1 MSFATPSAST
11 TLAQAM
17 LERLRVAGVTH
28 VFGLPGVHNLAF
40 WEASGEIPTIVGVR
54 HEQTAGYAAD
64 GFARVSGGL
73 GVAITTTGPGAAN
86 VVAAFGES
94 AVSHSKVIVL
104 ASEVSTALRKPG
116 VSRGILHEMADQS
129 GLFTQLASKD
139 EDGTPLAFSTTT
151 ASAALDALERVLHF
165 AERRG
170 EVAAYIGIPS
180 DVLGGAVAG
189 ELPLPL
195 VEIDNLKADFTT
207 AASMINAA
215 KRPLLWLGGGA
226 ASMDQSALAEF
237 AEKLAAPV
245 VTSFAG
251 RGLLGSHE
259 LLAGG
264 PIHEPE
270 IHQIA
275 VDADLLLVLGSD
287 FDGMNT
293 RNWQMPV
300 PSQVIAINHSLEPVS
315 TNLPGAHVVRASL
328 REIATLTALIDAKS
342 KWVAQPALA
351 GRAMRDRLSQD
362 ERATIGMG
370 IVNEIE
376 KSWPASANVV
386 CDMTTSGYWF
396 AGYGTQS
403 RPRRLAYPVGWGTLG
418 FGFPAAIGAAFD
430 APTLSLCGDGGIMF
444 ALGEL
449 ATLVQEHIPMTLF
462 IVDDGGYGMLRFD
475 QQVFGHAERGV
486 DLVTPDWAILA
497 TSFGISFT
505 EILSVDQLGEA
516 LALGHD
522 RNVAGHPHMI
532 VLNATIH
539 PPRTTSPRWRESM
552 AIDTVR

>member
-1 MSFATPSAST
+1 MSSATT
-11 TLAQAM
+11 TLAQAI
-17 LERLRVAGVTH
+17 LERLAAAGVTH

-40 WEASGEIPTIVGVR
+40 WEASGEVPTIVGVR

-64 GFARVSGGL
+64 GLARVSGGL

-94 AVSHSKVIVL
+94 AVSHSQVIVL

-129 GLFTQLASKD
+129 ALFAPLASKD
-139 EDGTPLAFSTTT
+139 EDGTILSFSTTT
-151 ASAALDALERVLHF
+151 ASAALDALDRVLHF
-165 AERRG
+165 AQRRG
-170 EVAAYIGIPS
+170 EVAAYIGMPS
-180 DVLGGAVAG
+180 DVLGAPVTG
-189 ELPLPL
+189 EVPLPL
-195 VEIDNLKADFTT
+195 IEVENLQADFAQ

-215 KRPLLWLGGGA
+215 KKPLLWLGGGA
-226 ASMDQSALAEF
+226 AGMDQSVLAEF
-237 AEKLAAPV
+237 AHKVAAPI

-251 RGLLGSHE
+251 RGALSGHE

-270 IHQIA
+270 VHQIA
-275 VDADLLLVLGSD
+275 VDADLLVVLGSD

-293 RNWQMPV
+293 RNWQMPI
-300 PSQVIAINHSLEPVS
+300 PASVIAINHSLEPVS
-315 TNLPGAHVVRASL
+315 TNLPGAHVVHASL
-328 REIATLTALIDAKS
+328 RELSALTALIDVKS
-342 KWVAQPALA
+342 RWVSHPSQA
-351 GRAMRDRLSQD
+351 GRAMRERLSRD
-362 ERATIGMG
+362 ERATIGLG

-386 CDMTTSGYWF
+386 CDMTTAGYWF
-396 AGYGTQS
+396 AGYGEQP

-418 FGFPAAIGAAFD
+418 FGFPAAIGAAFN
-430 APTLSLCGDGGIMF
+430 APTLSICGDGGIMF

-449 ATLVQEHIPMTLF
+449 ATLVQEQIPMTLF
-462 IVDDGGYGMLRFD
+462 VVDDGGYGMLRFD

-497 TSFGISFT
+497 AAFGISFT
-505 EILSVDQLGEA
+505 DIESLDQLGEA
-516 LALGHD
+516 LAVGHD

-552 AIDTVR
+552 EIETVR

>member
-1 MSFATPSAST
+1 MSFATT
-11 TLAQAM
+11 TLAQAI
-17 LERLRVAGVTH
+17 LERLAAAGVTH

-40 WEASGEIPTIVGVR
+40 WEATGEIPTIVGVR

-64 GFARVSGGL
+64 GLARVSGGL

-129 GLFTQLASKD
+129 ALFTQLASKD
-139 EDGTPLAFSTTT
+139 ADGTPLAFSTTT
-151 ASAALDALERVLHF
+151 ASAALDALDRVLHF

-170 EVAAYIGIPS
+170 EVAAYIGVPS
-180 DVLGGAVAG
+180 DVLGSAVTG
-189 ELPLPL
+189 ELALPL
-195 VEIDNLKADFTT
+195 VEIENLHADFAK
-207 AASMINAA
+207 AATMINAA
-215 KRPLLWLGGGA
+215 TKPLLWLGGGSA
-226 ASMDQSALAEF
+226 GMDQGVLAAF
-237 AEKLAAPV
+237 AENLAAPI

-251 RGLLGSHE
+251 RGVLGGHE

-275 VDADLLLVLGSD
+275 SEADLLLVLGSD

-300 PSQVIAINHSLEPVS
+300 PAQVIAINHSLEPVS
-315 TNLPGAHVVRASL
+315 TNLPGAHVVFAAL
-328 REIATLTALIDAKS
+328 KDLPQLTSMIEKKS
-342 KWVAQPALA
+342 KWVAQPHDA
-351 GRAMRDRLSQD
+351 GLAMRVRLATD

-376 KSWPASANVV
+376 KSWPAEANVV
-386 CDMTTSGYWF
+386 CDMTTAGYWY
-396 AGYGTQS
+396 AGYGEQP

-430 APTLSLCGDGGIMF
+430 APTLSICGDGGIMF

-497 TSFGISFT
+497 ASFGISFT
-505 EILSVDQLGEA
+505 NIESVDQLGEA
-516 LALGHD
+516 LAVGHD
-522 RNVAGHPHMI
+522 RNITGHPHMI

-552 AIDTVR
+552 EIDTVR

>member
-1 MSFATPSAST
+1 MSSATT
-11 TLAQAM
+11 TLAQAI
-17 LERLRVAGVTH
+17 LERLTEAGVTH

-54 HEQTAGYAAD
+54 HEQSAGYAAD
-64 GFARVSGGL
+64 GFARVSGGP

-86 VVAAFGES
+86 VVAAFGEG

-104 ASEVSTALRKPG
+104 ASEVSTELRKPG

-129 GLFTQLASKD
+129 ALFAPLASKD
-139 EDGTPLAFSTTT
+139 EDETILSFSTTS

-165 AERRG
+165 AQRRG

-180 DVLGGAVAG
+180 DVLGAPVTG
-189 ELPLPL
+189 EMPLPL
-195 VEIDNLKADFTT
+195 IEVENLQADFAH

-215 KRPLLWLGGGA
+215 TKPLLWLGGGA
-226 ASMDQSALAEF
+226 AGMDQNALAEF
-237 AEKLAAPV
+237 ANKIAGPI

-251 RGLLGSHE
+251 RGVLGGHE

-275 VDADLLLVLGSD
+275 VDADLLVVLGSD

-300 PSQVIAINHSLEPVS
+300 PMNVIAINHSVEPVS
-315 TNLPGAHVVRASL
+315 TNLPGAHVVHASL
-328 REIATLTALIDAKS
+328 RELATLTALIDSKS
-342 KWVAQPALA
+342 KWVAEPSHA
-351 GRAMRDRLSQD
+351 GRAMRERLSRD

-376 KSWPASANVV
+376 NSWPASANVV
-386 CDMTTSGYWF
+386 CDMTTAGYWF
-396 AGYGTQS
+396 AGYGEQA

-418 FGFPAAIGAAFD
+418 FGFPAAIGAAFN
-430 APTLSLCGDGGIMF
+430 APTLSICGDGGIMF

-462 IVDDGGYGMLRFD
+462 VVDDGGYGMLRFD

-497 TSFGISFT
+497 ASFGISFT
-505 EILSVDQLGEA
+505 DIESVDQLGEA
-516 LALGHD
+516 LAVGHD

-552 AIDTVR
+552 EIETVR

>member
-1 MSFATPSAST
+1 MSFAAT
-11 TLAQAM
+11 TLAQAI
-17 LERLRVAGVTH
+17 LERLAAAGVTH

-64 GFARVSGGL
+64 GLARVSGGL

-86 VVAAFGES
+86 VVAAFGEG

-104 ASEVSTALRKPG
+104 ASEVSTVLRKPG

-129 GLFTQLASKD
+129 ALFTQLASKD
-139 EDGTPLAFSTTT
+139 ADGTPLAFSTTT
-151 ASAALDALERVLHF
+151 ASAALDALDRVLHF

-170 EVAAYIGIPS
+170 EVAAYIGVPS
-180 DVLGGAVAG
+180 DVLGSAVTG
-189 ELPLPL
+189 ELALPL
-195 VEIDNLKADFTT
+195 VEIENLHADFAK
-207 AASMINAA
+207 AASMINTAT
-215 KRPLLWLGGGA
+215 KPLLWLGGGCA
-226 ASMDQSALAEF
+226 GMDQGVLAEF
-237 AEKLAAPV
+237 AEKLAAPI
-245 VTSFAG
+245 VTTFAG
-251 RGLLGSHE
+251 RGVLGGHE

-270 IHQIA
+270 IHQVA
-275 VDADLLLVLGSD
+275 SEADLLLVLGSD

-300 PSQVIAINHSLEPVS
+300 PAQVIAINHSLEPVS
-315 TNLPGAHVVRASL
+315 ANLPGAHMVFASL
-328 REIATLTALIDAKS
+328 KDLPQLTAMIEKKS
-342 KWVAQPALA
+342 KWVAQPYDA
-351 GRAMRDRLSQD
+351 GLAMRARLGAD

-376 KSWPASANVV
+376 KSWPADANVV
-386 CDMTTSGYWF
+386 CDMTTAGYWY
-396 AGYGTQS
+396 AGYGEQL

-430 APTLSLCGDGGIMF
+430 APTLSICGDGGIMF

-497 TSFGISFT
+497 ASFGISFT
-505 EILSVDQLGEA
+505 GIESVDQLGEA
-516 LALGHD
+516 LAVGHD
-522 RNVAGHPHMI
+522 RNIAGHPHMI
-532 VLNATIH
+532 VLNETIH

-552 AIDTVR
+552 EIDTVR

>member
-1 MSFATPSAST
+1 MSFAAT
-11 TLAQAM
+11 TLAQAI
-17 LERLRVAGVTH
+17 LERLAAAGVTH

-64 GFARVSGGL
+64 GLARVSGGL

-129 GLFTQLASKD
+129 ALFTQLASKD
-139 EDGTPLAFSTTT
+139 TDGTPLAFSTTT
-151 ASAALDALERVLHF
+151 ASAALDALDRVLHF

-170 EVAAYIGIPS
+170 EVAAYIGVPS
-180 DVLGGAVAG
+180 DVLGGAVTG
-189 ELPLPL
+189 ELALPL
-195 VEIDNLKADFTT
+195 VEIENLHADFTK

-215 KRPLLWLGGGA
+215 TKPLLWLGGGS
-226 ASMDQSALAEF
+226 ASMDQGALATF
-237 AEKLAAPV
+237 AEKLAAPI

-251 RGLLGSHE
+251 RGVLGRHE

-275 VDADLLLVLGSD
+275 LEADVLLVLGSD

-300 PSQVIAINHSLEPVS
+300 PAQVIAINHSLEPVS
-315 TNLPGAHVVRASL
+315 TNLPGAHVVLASL
-328 REIATLTALIDAKS
+328 KDLPQLTAMIEKKS
-342 KWVAQPALA
+342 KWVAQPHDA
-351 GRAMRDRLSQD
+351 GLAMRARLATD
-362 ERATIGMG
+362 ERAIAGMG

-376 KSWPASANVV
+376 KSWPADANVV
-386 CDMTTSGYWF
+386 CDMTTAGYWY
-396 AGYGTQS
+396 AGYGEQP

-418 FGFPAAIGAAFD
+418 FGFPAAIGAAFH
-430 APTLSLCGDGGIMF
+430 APTLSICGDGGIMF

-497 TSFGISFT
+497 ASFGISFT
-505 EILSVDQLGEA
+505 NIESVDQLGEA
-516 LALGHD
+516 LAVGHD
-522 RNVAGHPHMI
+522 RNIAGHPHMI

-552 AIDTVR
+552 EIDTVR

>member
-1 MSFATPSAST
+1 MSFAVT
-11 TLAQAM
+11 TLAQAI
-17 LERLRVAGVTH
+17 LERLAAAGVTH

-64 GFARVSGGL
+64 GLARVSGGL

-94 AVSHSKVIVL
+94 AVSHSKVVVL

-129 GLFTQLASKD
+129 ALFTQLASKD
-139 EDGTPLAFSTTT
+139 ADGTPLAFSTTT
-151 ASAALDALERVLHF
+151 ASGALDALDRVLHF

-170 EVAAYIGIPS
+170 EVAAYIGVPS
-180 DVLGGAVAG
+180 DVLGSAVTG
-189 ELPLPL
+189 ELALPL
-195 VEIDNLKADFTT
+195 VEIENLHADFAK
-207 AASMINAA
+207 AASMINVAT
-215 KRPLLWLGGGA
+215 KPLLWLGGG
-226 ASMDQSALAEF
+226 STGMDQGALTAF
-237 AEKLAAPV
+237 AEKLAAPI

-251 RGLLGSHE
+251 RGVLGGHE

-270 IHQIA
+270 IHQMA
-275 VDADLLLVLGSD
+275 SEADLLLVLGSD

-300 PSQVIAINHSLEPVS
+300 PAQVIAINHSLEPVS
-315 TNLPGAHVVRASL
+315 TNLPGAHVVFASL
-328 REIATLTALIDAKS
+328 KDLPQLTALIEKKS
-342 KWVAQPALA
+342 RWVAQPYDA
-351 GRAMRDRLSQD
+351 GLAMRARLATD

-376 KSWPASANVV
+376 KSWPADANVV
-386 CDMTTSGYWF
+386 CDMTTAGYWY
-396 AGYGTQS
+396 AGYGEQS

-430 APTLSLCGDGGIMF
+430 APTLSICGDGGIMF

-497 TSFGISFT
+497 ASFGISFT
-505 EILSVDQLGEA
+505 GIESVDQLGEA
-516 LALGHD
+516 LAVGHD
-522 RNVAGHPHMI
+522 RNIAGHPHMI

-552 AIDTVR
+552 EIDTVR

>member
-1 MSFATPSAST
+1 MSSAAT
-11 TLAQAM
+11 TLAQAI
-17 LERLRVAGVTH
+17 LERLAAAGVTH

-64 GFARVSGGL
+64 GLARVSGGL

-86 VVAAFGES
+86 VVAAFGEG

-129 GLFTQLASKD
+129 ALFTQLASKD
-139 EDGTPLAFSTTT
+139 ADGTPLAFSTTT
-151 ASAALDALERVLHF
+151 ASAALDALDRVLHF

-170 EVAAYIGIPS
+170 EVAAYIGVPS
-180 DVLGGAVAG
+180 DVLGSAVTG
-189 ELPLPL
+189 ELALPL
-195 VEIDNLKADFTT
+195 VDIENLHADFAK
-207 AASMINAA
+207 AASIINAA
-215 KRPLLWLGGGA
+215 TKPLLWLGGG
-226 ASMDQSALAEF
+226 STGMDQGALTAF
-237 AEKLAAPV
+237 AEKLAAPI

-251 RGLLGSHE
+251 RGVLGGHE

-270 IHQIA
+270 IHQMA
-275 VDADLLLVLGSD
+275 SEADLLLVLGSD

-300 PSQVIAINHSLEPVS
+300 PAQVIAINHSLEPVS
-315 TNLPGAHVVRASL
+315 TNLPGAHVVFAAL
-328 REIATLTALIDAKS
+328 KDLPQLTALIEKKS
-342 KWVAQPALA
+342 RWVAQPYDA
-351 GRAMRDRLSQD
+351 GLAMRARLATD

-376 KSWPASANVV
+376 KSWPADANVV
-386 CDMTTSGYWF
+386 CDMTTAGYWY
-396 AGYGTQS
+396 AGYGEQS

-430 APTLSLCGDGGIMF
+430 APTLSICGDGGIMF

-497 TSFGISFT
+497 ASFGISFT
-505 EILSVDQLGEA
+505 GIESVDQLGEA
-516 LALGHD
+516 LAVGHD
-522 RNVAGHPHMI
+522 RNIAGHPHMI

-552 AIDTVR
+552 EIDTVR

>member
-1 MSFATPSAST
+1 MSFAIT
-11 TLAQAM
+11 TLAQAI
-17 LERLRVAGVTH
+17 LERLAAAGVTQ

-64 GFARVSGGL
+64 GLARVSGGL

-129 GLFTQLASKD
+129 ALFTQLASKD
-139 EDGTPLAFSTTT
+139 ADGTPLAFSTTT
-151 ASAALDALERVLHF
+151 AKAALDALDRVLHF

-170 EVAAYIGIPS
+170 EVAAYIGVPS
-180 DVLGGAVAG
+180 DVLGGPFTG
-189 ELPLPL
+189 ELALPL
-195 VEIDNLKADFTT
+195 VEIENLHADFAQ

-215 KRPLLWLGGGA
+215 TKPLLWLGGGSA
-226 ASMDQSALAEF
+226 GMDQGALAAF
-237 AEKLAAPV
+237 AEKLAAPI

-251 RGLLGSHE
+251 RGVLGGHE

-270 IHQIA
+270 IHHIA
-275 VDADLLLVLGSD
+275 SEADVLLVLGSD

-300 PSQVIAINHSLEPVS
+300 PPQVIAINHSLEPVS
-315 TNLPGAHVVRASL
+315 TNLPGAHVVLASL
-328 REIATLTALIDAKS
+328 KDLPQLTAMIEKKN
-342 KWVAQPALA
+342 KWVAQPHDA
-351 GRAMRDRLSQD
+351 GLAMRARLATD

-376 KSWPASANVV
+376 KSWPAEANVV
-386 CDMTTSGYWF
+386 CDMTTAGYWY
-396 AGYGTQS
+396 AGYGEQS

-430 APTLSLCGDGGIMF
+430 APTLSICGDGGIMF

-497 TSFGISFT
+497 ASFGISFT
-505 EILSVDQLGEA
+505 NIESVDQLGEA
-516 LALGHD
+516 LAVGHD
-522 RNVAGHPHMI
+522 RNIAGHPHMI

-552 AIDTVR
+552 EIDTVR